1 MSSTPTQSF
10 TRAIVALLILF
21 CSCSNAFAQSTP
33 PPGVACVVSA
43 GNRNAPLAP
52 DGSYTVFGIP
62 GNLGAIRARVSC
74 SDGSVGQ
81 SAAGF
86 TNPFQSATIELGP
99 IVFGAIT
106 PVPVAINLSAP
117 QRRLTTGQTGQLT
130 VRAVGA
136 NGVETDVTPRNEG
149 TVYAISNDLMAT
161 VSDNGLV
168 TIFPLFASAS
178 SSRVVASATNEG
190 SVSGTYMFILGPRGK
205 LTGTVSRADGTTPV
219 AGAQVSVLRLQP
231 FEQAGSAVTN
241 ATGHFELL
249 EVNAGPFLISVLDPA
264 TGDRALAGALI
275 ETEGEVANVALR
287 LNGQGTVNVTVKD
300 AADAVVPNTVVTMT
314 SLGAYRDTR
323 TLTTNAQGVV
333 SFVGVAV
340 GDLTVSAREPITR
353 LVGTAVARLSVN
365 QTLPITLKL
374 QPVATIQGVV
384 YDVGGSALKPGVQ
397 VRILSRERG
406 ILTQAIS
413 GSAGEFRFDTLP
425 ISDGPFTLDAFLDG
439 RLRARVPGIVLSQ
452 PNTTVTRN
460 ITLGPVGTVTGT
472 VRDGAGAVFAGA
484 HVTAQSTA
492 FLGLTFEVDADDQGR
507 FTVLGMPVGD
517 FELTAVTKTGRNG
530 RALGRVNSDNETVNV
545 DVVLADNTLIG
556 TVYLRDGVTPAG
568 AGVKVYLATKT
579 YGTPPYSYLGTAGV
593 LETTTNASG
602 GFGFMVPSAGAYIV
616 QAEQLL
622 ERGRSEV
629 IAINLNPSQPLQTRV
644 VFLAKGTVS
653 GLIKDSAGVIQP
665 GVTVTVRT
673 EGAFTTERSTTANAQ
688 GQYTL
693 DGVFAGDLVVRASNT
708 TTRLSGF
715 SRSRLNSEGEPVTVN
730 VTLQATGAVQG
741 RVIDADGSVIASPVR
756 LVLRVNRAEF
766 ASVEVA
772 NGNAYTF
779 EFIPI
784 GDIEITADQLST
796 GNRGVATTRLL
807 TAGDVKTIDVRMVG
821 LGTVRVST
829 LDTAGAAV
837 AGVEVTVSTRFP
849 FDSRQKLLSD
859 ATGFAVFRVF
869 AGDFSVSAMKKLA
882 LGTLS
887 GSASATLIANETK
900 ELPITMTSA
909 AIGTIKGT
917 VFRPDGVTPVGA
929 GMPVRMPPIT
939 PLWTD
944 TYTLTNAEGKYEFP
958 QVIAGTYNVDA
969 LNFISPIPN
978 GCPRDRIRGRASG
991 VTLVT
996 QDQIVTAN
1004 IQLIGQG
1011 QVRGQIT
1018 DAQGAGVAG
1027 IDIRLVNPD
1036 PVFGFNANCN
1046 LSGTSY
1052 DTVTDAQ
1059 GNYSYPDIPPGNFT
1073 LTAQNRLRT
1082 LRAEG
1087 ASRVN
1092 FDGDIVTLDL
1102 TLISSAVTMPQTF
1115 YDANGFKFDIT
1126 GTGAIAAGSN
1136 TVFASPAPDTGGIR
1150 LEVIS
1155 NSIAVPFLNGDGTLG
1170 EISQNGQQVAVD
1182 ELGPSGLTVTRKILT
1197 PRAGYFSRYLE
1208 TFENKTTAPITVSVR
1223 IKSHHRNAN
1232 SNPRVVDT
1240 SDGDQILSVIDP
1252 VLRDRWA
1259 VVDDQTD
1266 ADPFEF
1272 GAGQSI
1278 PTTGH
1283 LFDGIGAGTQVASAD
1298 YSLIGTTGKL
1308 TYQWDNITVAAGAK
1322 ATLMHFVFNQLDR
1335 QSAREAALR
1344 LAQLPPEAIGDLT
1357 TDERAQIKNF
1367 VVPAVSSLPP
1377 LPNLDAGLLN
1387 GKVFS
1392 GDGVTPVPGAIV
1404 RFKSQHPLFGRVRTL
1419 TTNAQG
1425 AFEFRSTLDGTAN
1438 NYVIP
1443 VDNFTLSAKYARTNA
1458 SSSTSIGQ
1466 FPTGQTSVVQ
1476 NLIFNGTG
1484 DVRGTVKRHS
1494 NALLAGVDLILCEF
1508 DNRALCQVQRTN
1520 FTTGL
1525 ADSSYVMFANPPRD
1539 YFLFAQKDHP
1549 QQQSVQGYFGNR
1561 PIYGRAETTV
1571 TAGDVAISN
1580 VFMEP
1585 TGSISGLVRDAKNN
1599 PVVNAIVSLYLE
1611 ALPSQIARVTSTDT
1625 SGRYRFIDVPLGGA
1639 EVRARDSIT
1648 GAQGQASTSV
1658 SVDIESPLDLA
1669 IAPFGGIALQVK
1681 FARGVNASNARVI
1694 CVATPSCTGGQT
1706 DSNGQLNIP
1715 VPAGTYTIRAFHPDR
1730 ISAQELS
1737 GAVTATVTQPNQQV
1751 QAEIVLAAAGSV
1763 SGLIVRPDGTT
1774 LANGF
1779 PVEVLQL
1786 SGVGNYRSSQ
1796 LQTTTTGSYRA
1807 AGLGLG
1813 TYLITAYDVAQDRYA
1828 DAEFEVTADGQEVNV
1843 DMTLLDNR
1851 IALPATLKDA
1861 NQFSYDVQRSGALLS
1876 GDTAFNNAGV
1886 KLEVNGQAYVGETS
1900 ARLEASRRQF
1910 RIAQIA
1916 PISGLQVERKIY
1928 VPRGAYFARYL
1939 EIFKNPSNSAIVANV
1954 TLSST
1959 LTGGQVLGTSSGD
1972 TNVGNDDRWVTI
1984 DDATDEDIR
1993 IDNDQL
1999 PPSAHVFG
2007 ALSGGTGPSSV
2018 AITAGANP
2026 VLSTQWNS
2034 INVPA
2039 NGSVTLMHFVVL
2051 QINRAGVTAA
2061 AQRLLTLPP
2070 EVLTDLTTLERT
2082 SIANFAIPSDGQS
2095 VVAPLPSLTSNV
2107 TGIAFEGDVR
2117 TAVRGA
2123 RITVQSTHPLFNRV
2137 WGMRKDNDPDC
2148 NMPGTVVQSLLSL
2161 SSVTPGPQ
2169 PPALGSFG
2177 LQGQLTALDSIAL
2190 PDGVAARMT
2199 VQEPRGCFGE
2209 FAGHPVTG
2217 VPSRVVSVTPP
2228 IAQNNIW
2235 DTGILTGSV
2244 IGNSDF
2250 QLTTGRLYRS
2260 IDNPDPP
2267 YPRYV
2272 PIQND
2277 ATYVYPG
2284 LLPGTYDLLIDTHHP
2299 DATGG
2304 DVLRGQRTNVEV
2316 TLGQITVTDVQMQPV
2331 GRINGAAISANGE
2344 ASINARVLL
2353 SGLAPNQSYD
2363 QCLSCVPDTL
2373 AKHKGKRAVAREV
2386 ATDSLGRFSF
2396 TAVPAGSYVMTVIDP
2411 ISDSRN
2417 VVNVSVLANQTVVQ
2431 NVILLALGSAN
2442 LSVSNPAGDNV
2453 VDAFVYLTADAVGF
2467 EKVVG
2472 RTNPQ
2477 GLLTVAN
2484 IPVGNYQLRVRD
2496 PRYPNK
2502 QSANRLINANIAS
2515 NGQINTHQAR
2525 LLAFATLDVLVIDG
2539 DNAGAP
2545 VVGASVNLRD
2555 FANESLNVST
2565 NAQGHAVFNLIG
2577 EGNYS
2582 VRATANIGGNQR
2594 EEIVSGTVAQT
2605 QHEQTLPV
2613 NIDLRSAIV
2622 PLPVT
2627 LTDANRYNYVVQ
2639 ANGASSETP
2648 NLSIDGI
2655 AFTGASTARRELAQR
2670 QFVVTQAALLSG
2682 LRVSRKAFVPENG
2695 YFVRYVEVL
2704 ENPTNAPITVNVAVR
2719 SLVSS
2724 FFSELDTSSGDATVD
2739 STDRWLSVSPPGIDT
2754 SGSYA
2759 MISAGANAL
2768 APTLMLSSSGD
2779 TQTATATWT
2788 ALQIPA
2794 NQTIELVHFAAKQ
2807 VNRAGAVA
2815 SAQRLIQLPPE
2826 ALIGLTGDDT
2836 ARIVNFTVPANL
2848 QSALPNLPSLLGVIT
2863 GRVTEGDDS
2872 PVENVGVTVQSQNP
2886 LFNRKWDS
2894 STSGSFSLRTNANG
2908 EYRLTGSIDGDDRP
2922 VAIPVD
2928 APLTIEVQNGAGSY
2942 QTQTAVASFV
2952 SPSTTMTQDFQ
2963 FPSGQVQGT
2972 LTGATVVGVQN
2983 ADITA
2988 FQGTTRID
2996 GVAVNADGS
3005 YKLRGLTPGQY
3016 RLVASVYDSSN
3027 YALSTEVSVTVPL
3040 GAAITQ
3046 NFVMPANGALS
3057 GVVRQ
3062 ADGAPLQSVNLELRQ
3077 NNQSVRNKNAGALGA
3092 FAFSAVPSGSYQLIG
3107 RNFVNQTKAT
3117 INVVI
3122 QNGQLTTQ
3130 DLIFPGLGSA
3140 AITVKFARGVVAQN
3154 VRVYL
3159 TSASVQGERD
3169 LGPTDSN
3176 GVVNATDI
3184 PVGAFSLRVRHP
3196 DTQQETTLT
3205 SSISADGAN
3214 VAVALDLKA
3223 STTLRLT
3230 VLDADASNAPVSGAT
3245 VTYLAPGTSGVGPD
3259 TDAQGVSML
3268 PLFKQLSYSYRVR
3281 TPNGRE
3287 ASGTLLVDASMDG
3300 QIVDRTLSVTG
3311 AVDQVGT
3318 LTFDGEARV
3327 YGLLAAQGDV
3337 LSATI
3342 TSTGSCSVGV
3352 KIIAPDLYSVFA
3364 QNYAVAGSSVTTTSV
3379 TANAGEYAFSVVTN
3393 GCVPAAYRLTARK
3406 NGTDVALGEFQ
3417 RSGIIVGHLYR
3428 ANGITAIANAQVRAK
3443 LRDGNSGIS
3452 YHAQVTTDVN
3462 GAYSFN
3468 NVPIRDF
3475 GAQSTLVDLD
3485 YVKPE
3490 GETVDGHTQ
3499 AMLTIVGTTVTQDLV
3514 LDATTEVNFQL
3525 KNSDGSD
3532 YLPTQQVEIRI
3543 YRGFSYVGIPVDSQG
3558 RAIYTHVGNDA
3569 TEATVDVYDNSSGSL
3584 SFRTFALFQ
3593 PADGQTIAVNI
3604 VMAYAG
3610 LQGVVRDASGTMLP
3624 DIDIRF
3630 RRLSPERYFGDA
3642 RTNVAGQYAKLD
3654 LPDASTIRVEAAD
3667 PINGSYSH
3675 IDVLTVGG
3683 QTLTRDLQLNPRGTI
3698 TGTITSTQ
3706 GAPLV
3711 ANVRAEYV
3719 IPQDQGTRSLEVSSG
3734 VNGAYTIA
3742 NAPLNLPI
3750 KLIAKIEDEA
3760 TGNNIESITALMLT
3774 NAAPN
3779 AVANLSLALPS
3790 GASVVLSF
3798 AAADGASPELGDC
3811 GASLLLDGGASTYY
3825 QYGNCNEQLAFYGI
3839 PAGQYDIQV
3848 YSNSANYSV
3857 PSRQITL
3864 VNNQAATENYLFSV
3878 VRGSLTFSGGSPAQ
3892 SAYVELT
3899 DAQGDTLTSYVNQG
3913 AYRIINAPVG
3923 AFTLFAQDSATAL
3936 ETTDAG
3942 TLVEVNTPA
3951 VVNLVFPA
3959 STALEGVVTNSAG
3972 QVVVGGKVYLL
3983 NDTFNRE
3990 MLTNAQGQYHFE
4002 GLALETY
4009 QLVATNPSGTNY
4021 VQTSVTPVAADQLLT
4036 VNLTLPATG
4045 VLTGVMRKPDGTPAP
4060 NGSLTLQPT
4069 DEGLGFLQFNLYPGN
4084 SGGYL
4089 VPEIAPGNFRLSGYS
4104 YIENYGN
4111 TYGLANSTTSAGTTI
4126 TQDVALGNAAPLY
4139 RTLSDLLAQ
4148 HSFEFGYRGQIVRTD
4163 NTALLP
4169 MAIKVDNKE
4178 GPGQPYA
4185 LNLVASEE
4193 LGFGPNTLSGLRVS
4207 RRVYV
4212 AYDPGNG
4219 FARIFDSFYNP
4230 TAAPITVPISYSGE
4244 AAFSDP
4250 ALITTAASNGSHYV
4264 VFAPQPG
4271 PVVASTPGTAGYV
4284 FAGVGAPVP
4293 GVLDFVDSQAAHSW
4307 QWSLTVP
4314 AGATASYL
4322 NYLVLRVA
4330 DPAANTNVQTQAA
4343 ALSNMTQANMFNGL
4357 SAAEKASVKNFVVP
4371 Q

>member
-1 MSSTPTQSF
+1 MSSMLTQSF
-10 TRAIVALLILF
+10 TRAFAALLILF
-21 CSCSNAFAQSTP
+21 VAYANAWAQSTP

-86 TNPFQSATIELGP
+86 TNPFQPATIELGP

-136 NGVETDVTPRNEG
+136 NGVQTDVTPRNEG

-168 TIFPLFASAS
+168 TIFPLFAPAS

-241 ATGHFELL
+241 ATGQFELL

-300 AADAVVPNTVVTMT
+300 AVDAVVPNTVVTLT

-333 SFVGVAV
+333 SFAGVAV

-374 QPVATIQGVV
+374 QPVASIQGVV
-384 YDVGGSALKPGVQ
+384 YDVGGSVLKPGVQ

-406 ILTQAIS
+406 ILTQVIS
-413 GSAGEFRFDTLP
+413 GSGGEFRFDTLP

-472 VRDGAGAVFAGA
+472 VRDGSGAVFAGA

-492 FLGLTFEVDADDQGR
+492 FLGLTFEVDADSQGR

-517 FELTAVTKTGRNG
+517 FELTAVTVTGRNG

-556 TVYLRDGVTPAG
+556 TVFLRDGVTPAG

-579 YGTPPYSYLGTAGV
+579 YGTPPYSYFGAAGV

-602 GFGFMVPSAGAYIV
+602 GFGFRVPSAGAYIV

-629 IAINLNPSQPLQTRV
+629 IAINLNPSQPLQARV
-644 VFLAKGTVS
+644 VFLAKGIVS
-653 GLIKDSAGVIQP
+653 GQIRDSAGAIQP

-693 DGVFAGDLVVRASNT
+693 NGVVAGDLIVRASNT

-715 SRSRLNSEGEPVTVN
+715 SRGRLNSEGEAVTIN
-730 VTLQATGAVQG
+730 VTLQATGSVLG
-741 RVIDADGSVIASPVR
+741 RVIDADGSVIPSPVR
-756 LVLRVNRAEF
+756 LVLRVNRAEV
-766 ASVEVA
+766 ASVEVP
-772 NGNAYTF
+772 NGNAF
-779 EFIPI
+779 MFDLIPI

-821 LGTVRVST
+821 LGTVRVRT
-829 LDTAGAAV
+829 LDTAGAAI
-837 AGVEVTVSTRFP
+837 AGVEVTMSTRLP
-849 FDSRQKLLSD
+849 FDSRQKLLSN
-859 ATGFAVFRVF
+859 ATGYAVFRVF
-869 AGDFSVSAMKKLA
+869 AGDFNASGTKKLA

-887 GSASATLIANETK
+887 GSASATLVANETK

-909 AIGTIKGT
+909 AIGSIKGT

-929 GMPVRMPPIT
+929 GLPVRMPPIT

-944 TYTLTNAEGKYEFP
+944 TYTLTNAEGKYQFP
-958 QVIAGTYNVDA
+958 QIIAGTYNVDA
-969 LNFISPIPN
+969 LNFISQFPN
-978 GCPRDRIRGRASG
+978 GCPRDRVRGRASG
-991 VTLVT
+991 VTLAT

-1027 IDIRLVNPD
+1027 IDIRLINPD
-1036 PVFGFNANCN
+1036 PVFGFNAGCD
-1046 LSGTSY
+1046 LQGTGY

-1136 TVFASPAPDTGGIR
+1136 TVFASPAPDTGGLR

-1182 ELGPSGLTVTRKILT
+1182 EVGPSGLTVTRKILT

-1208 TFENKTTAPITVSVR
+1208 TLENKTTAPITVSVR
-1223 IKSHHRNAN
+1223 IKSHHRNSN

-1272 GAGQSI
+1272 GGGQSI
-1278 PTTGH
+1278 PATGH
-1283 LFDGIGAGTQVASAD
+1283 LFDGLSAGTQVASAD

-1308 TYQWDNITVAAGAK
+1308 TYQWDNITVAVGAK
-1322 ATLMHFVFNQLDR
+1322 ATLMHFVLHQLDR

-1344 LAQLPPEAIGDLT
+1344 LAQLPPEAIDDLT
-1357 TDERAQIKNF
+1357 TDERSQIRNF
-1367 VVPAVSSLPP
+1367 LVPAVSSIPP
-1377 LPNLDAGLLN
+1377 LPNLDAGLLS

-1392 GDGVTPVPGAIV
+1392 GDGITPVPGSLV

-1443 VDNFTLSAKYARTNA
+1443 VDNFTLSAKYARSNA

-1466 FPTGQTSVVQ
+1466 FPAGQTSVIQ

-1494 NALLAGVDLILCEF
+1494 NALLAAVDLILCEF
-1508 DNRALCQVQRTN
+1508 DNRAQCQFQHTN
-1520 FTTGL
+1520 STIGL
-1525 ADSSYVMFANPPRD
+1525 ADSSYLMLANPPRD
-1539 YFLFAQKDHP
+1539 YFIFAQKTHP
-1549 QQQSVQGYFGNR
+1549 QQQAVQFFSGNR

-1571 TAGDVAISN
+1571 TAGDVVVSN
-1580 VFMEP
+1580 IFMEP
-1585 TGSISGLVRDAKNN
+1585 TGSISGLVRDATNN
-1599 PVVNAIVSLYLE
+1599 PAVNATVTLYLA
-1611 ALPSQIARVTSTDT
+1611 ALPNQIARVTATDT
-1625 SGRYRFIDVPLGGA
+1625 SGRYRFSDVPLGGA
-1639 EVRARDSIT
+1639 EVRARDAIT
-1648 GAQGQASTSV
+1648 GAQGQATTSV

-1669 IAPFGGIALQVK
+1669 IAPFGGITLQVK

-1694 CVATPSCTGGQT
+1694 CTGSSNCTGGQT

-1730 ISAQELS
+1730 VSAQELS

-1774 LANGF
+1774 LTNGF

-1796 LQTTTTGSYRA
+1796 LQTTSTGSYRA

-1813 TYLITAYDVAQDRYA
+1813 TYLITAYDAAQDRYA
-1828 DAEFEVTADGQEVNV
+1828 DAEFEVNADGQEVNV

-1861 NQFSYDVQRSGALLS
+1861 NRFSYDVQRSGALLS

-1939 EIFKNPSNSAIVANV
+1939 EIFKNPSNAAIVANV
-1954 TLSST
+1954 KLSST
-1959 LTGGQVLGTSSGD
+1959 LAGGQVLGTSSGD
-1972 TNVGNDDRWVTI
+1972 TTVGNEDRWVTI

-2007 ALSGGTGPSSV
+2007 ALSGSNAPSSV
-2018 AITAGANP
+2018 AITAGTNP
-2026 VLSTQWNS
+2026 VLSAQWNS
-2034 INVPA
+2034 ISVPA

-2051 QINRAGVTAA
+2051 QINRVGVASA

-2070 EVLTDLTTLERT
+2070 EVLTDLSTLERT
-2082 SIANFAIPSDGQS
+2082 SISNFEIPIDGQS
-2095 VVAPLPSLTSNV
+2095 VVAALPSLTSNV

-2123 RITVQSTHPLFNRV
+2123 RITVQSAHPLFNRV
-2137 WGMRKDNDPDC
+2137 WGMRKDNTPDC
-2148 NMPGTVVQSLLSL
+2148 NMPGTIVQSLLSL
-2161 SSVTPGPQ
+2161 SNVTPGPQ

-2190 PDGVAARMT
+2190 PEGVAARMT

-2209 FAGHPVTG
+2209 YSGHPVTG
-2217 VPSRVVSVTPP
+2217 VHSRVVSVTPP
-2228 IAQNNIW
+2228 IVQNNIW

-2244 IGNSDF
+2244 IGNADF
-2250 QLTTGRLYRS
+2250 QLTAGRLYRS
-2260 IDNPDPP
+2260 IDNPLEQ
-2267 YPRYV
+2267 YV

-2284 LLPGTYDLLIDTHHP
+2284 LLPGSYDLLIDTQHP
-2299 DATGG
+2299 DGTPA
-2304 DVLRGQRTNVEV
+2304 DVLRGQRTNVQV

-2344 ASINARVLL
+2344 ASVNARVLL
-2353 SGLAPNQSYD
+2353 SGLAANQSYD
-2363 QCLSCVPDTL
+2363 QCLSCVPDAL
-2373 AKHKGKRAVAREV
+2373 GVHKGKRAVAREV

-2411 ISDSRN
+2411 ISDARN

-2442 LSVSNPAGDNV
+2442 LSVTNPEGGNV

-2502 QSANRLINANIAS
+2502 QSAHRLINGNVSS

-2545 VVGASVNLRD
+2545 VNGASVSVRD
-2555 FANESLNVST
+2555 FANESTNLST
-2565 NAQGHAVFNLIG
+2565 NTQGHAVFTVIG

-2594 EEIVSGTVAQT
+2594 EEIVSGIITQAQNAL
-2605 QHEQTLPV
+2605 TLPV

-2627 LTDANRYNYVVQ
+2627 LTDANRSDYLIQ
-2639 ANGASSETP
+2639 ANGASSDTP
-2648 NLSIDGI
+2648 TLSIDGTN
-2655 AFTGASTARRELAQR
+2655 FTGANSARRELARR
-2670 QFVVTQAALLSG
+2670 QFVVTQNATLSG

-2704 ENPTNAPITVNVAVR
+2704 ENATNAPIVASVAVQ
-2719 SLVSS
+2719 SLVPSY
-2724 FFSELDTSSGDATVD
+2724 FSTRDTSNGDAIVD
-2739 STDRWLSVSPPGIDT
+2739 PTDRWLSLSYTDS
-2754 SGSYA
+2754 SGGRSYA
-2759 MISAGANAL
+2759 MISAAANTTV
-2768 APTLMLSSSGD
+2768 APTLSLSTTGNN
-2779 TQTATATWT
+2779 QTATATWT

-2794 NQTIELVHFAAKQ
+2794 NQTVELLHFAAKQ
-2807 VNRAGAVA
+2807 INRAGGVA
-2815 SAQRLIQLPPE
+2815 SAGRLMQLPPE
-2826 ALIGLTGDDT
+2826 SLIGLTGDD
-2836 ARIVNFTVPANL
+2836 AQRIVNFTVPPNL
-2848 QSALPNLPSLLGVIT
+2848 QSVLPSLPSLLGVIS
-2863 GRVTEGDDS
+2863 GQVTEGDGS
-2872 PVENVGVTVQSQNP
+2872 LVENVGVTVQSQNP

-2894 STSGSFSLRTNANG
+2894 STSGSLRTNANG
-2908 EYRLTGSIDGDDRP
+2908 EYLLTGRIDGDYRS

-2928 APLTIEVQNGAGSY
+2928 APLTIAVQNGTGSF
-2942 QTQTAVASFV
+2942 QTQTAVASFA
-2952 SPSTTMTQDFQ
+2952 SGSTTLTQNLQ
-2963 FPSGQVQGT
+2963 FPSGRVEGT

-2983 ADITA
+2983 AQITA
-2988 FQGTTRID
+2988 YQGTTRVSS
-2996 GVAVNADGS
+2996 GTVAADGS
-3005 YKLRGLTPGQY
+3005 YQLRGLAPGLY
-3016 RLVASVYDSSN
+3016 RLEAVVYDNSTF
-3027 YALSTEVSVTVPL
+3027 ALATEVSVTVPL

-3046 NFVMPANGALS
+3046 NFVMPANGALT

-3062 ADGAPLQSVNLELRQ
+3062 VDGAPLQTVHLELRQ
-3077 NNQSVRNKNAGALGA
+3077 NNQTVRNKSAGALGVYS
-3092 FAFSAVPSGSYQLIG
+3092 FSAVPPGNYQLIG
-3107 RNFVNQTKAT
+3107 RNYQNQTNAT

-3130 DLIFPGLGSA
+3130 DLTFPGLGSA
-3140 AITVKFARGVVAQN
+3140 AITVKFARGVVAPN

-3159 TSASVQGERD
+3159 TSTAVQNERD
-3169 LGPTDSN
+3169 LGPTNSN
-3176 GVVNATDI
+3176 GVVNATGI

-3196 DTQQETTLT
+3196 DTQQETTLAA
-3205 SSISADGAN
+3205 SIPADGAN

-3230 VLDADASNAPVSGAT
+3230 VLDADASNAPVAGAT
-3245 VTYLAPGTSGVGPD
+3245 VRYSAPGESGVGPD
-3259 TDAQGVSML
+3259 TDAQGTSLL
-3268 PLFKQLSYSYRVR
+3268 PLFKQLSYSYGVR

-3287 ASGTLLVDASMDG
+3287 AVGTLLVDVSMDG
-3300 QIVDRTLSVTG
+3300 QIVDRSLSVSG

-3318 LTFDGEARV
+3318 LTFDGESRV

-3342 TSTGSCSVGV
+3342 ASTGSCGIGV
-3352 KIIAPDLYSVFA
+3352 QIAVPNLYSVAGYATTFA
-3364 QNYAVAGSSVTTTSV
+3364 GGTSSTANV
-3379 TANAGEYAFSVVTN
+3379 TANAGEYAVAVFTN
-3393 GCVPAAYRLTARK
+3393 GCVPSDYRLTVKK
-3406 NGTDVALGEFQ
+3406 NGFPVAVGAFEH
-3417 RSGIIVGHLYR
+3417 SGTLVGHLYQ
-3428 ANGITAIANAQVRAK
+3428 ADGTTPIPNAKVRAQ
-3443 LRDGNSGIS
+3443 LLINNFPMYRAEVMTDGS
-3452 YHAQVTTDVN
+3452 
-3462 GAYSFN
+3462 GAYSFP
-3468 NVPIRDF
+3468 NVPIRDYS
-3475 GAQSTLVDLD
+3475 QPTQIDLD
-3485 YVKPE
+3485 YVKPAGVNAGGHAE
-3490 GETVDGHTQ
+3490 ATLITVGS
-3499 AMLTIVGTTVTQDLV
+3499 TVTQDLV
-3514 LDATTEVNFQL
+3514 LDATTQL
-3525 KNSDGSD
+3525 NLQLRNADGSP
-3532 YLPTQQVEIRI
+3532 YPRSLTVTIGRNIFTQAQVQLDAQGQASYSYIGNRI
-3543 YRGFSYVGIPVDSQG
+3543 
-3558 RAIYTHVGNDA
+3558 
-3569 TEATVDVYDNSSGSL
+3569 TEARVVDFNSGQIAESVV
-3584 SFRTFALFQ
+3584 T
-3593 PADGQTIAVNI
+3593 PADGQTRNIDLVLAFAAVE
-3604 VMAYAG
+3604 
-3610 LQGVVRDASGTMLP
+3610 GVVTDPDGAIFPNARLEIDRLLLPRTYGSPSTDALGHFSFAPLP
-3624 DIDIRF
+3624 ASNNLRVLVTDPVNRAQTVALF
-3630 RRLSPERYFGDA
+3630 SSLGDQTVV
-3642 RTNVAGQYAKLD
+3642 RNVQLAG
-3654 LPDASTIRVEAAD
+3654 R
-3667 PINGSYSH
+3667 GS
-3675 IDVLTVGG
+3675 
-3683 QTLTRDLQLNPRGTI
+3683 I
-3698 TGTITSTQ
+3698 TGRISTPQ
-3706 GAPLV
+3706 GQALV
-3711 ANVRAEYV
+3711 ANVVARYSVDGDATHIFALE
-3719 IPQDQGTRSLEVSSG
+3719 TRSDASG
-3734 VNGAYTIA
+3734 NYLIA
-3742 NAPLNLPI
+3742 NTPVGRPITVTATLNTP
-3750 KLIAKIEDEA
+3750 AA
-3760 TGNNIESITALMLT
+3760 TPTASASVITALVSHNSTLVRDLQIALPVGGAIVAKALDAEGEPLPFNDCAINFSQAGDFYGETQLT
-3774 NAAPN
+3774 DCTGVAALYGVPIGVIDATLAFHTFDSQYRSKSFTLVAGQILNATIPVSVVKGVIRHGSEAAEGVNVYITDSNGDSDWYTNTASDGSYRIVGADTGAFTISAQDSTSGQTVDASGNITDAGTPVLLDLQFPAGANLSGEVRDAAGALLVGASVYLSNASFNRTVETDAQGRYSFIHAALGSYTLSAVHPQSANSVQTPLEISAAQLIVVNLSLPPGGALSGTVKAPDN
-3779 AVANLSLALPS
+3779 APVADALVVLSSAQAGVDIISSAQTDSNGVYIFSDVSPVQMRVSSTAGTPASYATNTQQVVAGSTATANLSLGT
-3790 GASVVLSF
+3790 GASAYSSLIDTLAEHTVSVV
-3798 AAADGASPELGDC
+3798 ADG
-3811 GASLLLDGGASTYY
+3811 SLQTVQST
-3825 QYGNCNEQLAFYGI
+3825 I
-3839 PAGQYDIQV
+3839 
-3848 YSNSANYSV
+3848 V
-3857 PSRQITL
+3857 P
-3864 VNNQAATENYLFSV
+3864 
-3878 VRGSLTFSGGSPAQ
+3878 
-3892 SAYVELT
+3892 
-3899 DAQGDTLTSYVNQG
+3899 
-3913 AYRIINAPVG
+3913 YR
-3923 AFTLFAQDSATAL
+3923 
-3936 ETTDAG
+3936 
-3942 TLVEVNTPA
+3942 
-3951 VVNLVFPA
+3951 
-3959 STALEGVVTNSAG
+3959 
-3972 QVVVGGKVYLL
+3972 
-3983 NDTFNRE
+3983 
-3990 MLTNAQGQYHFE
+3990 
-4002 GLALETY
+4002 
-4009 QLVATNPSGTNY
+4009 
-4021 VQTSVTPVAADQLLT
+4021 
-4036 VNLTLPATG
+4036 
-4045 VLTGVMRKPDGTPAP
+4045 
-4060 NGSLTLQPT
+4060 
-4069 DEGLGFLQFNLYPGN
+4069 
-4084 SGGYL
+4084 
-4089 VPEIAPGNFRLSGYS
+4089 
-4104 YIENYGN
+4104 
-4111 TYGLANSTTSAGTTI
+4111 
-4126 TQDVALGNAAPLY
+4126 
-4139 RTLSDLLAQ
+4139 
-4148 HSFEFGYRGQIVRTD
+4148 
-4163 NTALLP
+4163 
-4169 MAIKVDNKE
+4169 
-4178 GPGQPYA
+4178 PYA
-4185 LNLVASEE
+4185 LYNEFRLTLGGSSPPIQGVASSHQAGRE
-4193 LGFGPNTLSGLRVS
+4193 LGFGPNRMSGLQVT
-4207 RRVYV
+4207 RRIYV
-4212 AYDPGNG
+4212 PIAAG
-4219 FARIFDSFYNP
+4219 FVRSFDSLNNP
-4230 TAAPITVPISYSGE
+4230 TASAITVTLAISGSTTV
-4244 AAFSDP
+4244 SNI
-4250 ALITTAASNGSHYV
+4250 ALVVAPNSTGSRYGI
-4264 VFAPQPG
+4264 FAPPG
-4271 PVVASTPGTAGYV
+4271 PVQSYNPATVGLV
-4284 FAGVGAPVP
+4284 FASSGATLPTALNLLDNQTAHGWSWTITIAP
-4293 GVLDFVDSQAAHSW
+4293 GETASFLNYAVLRPAS
-4307 QWSLTVP
+4307 
-4314 AGATASYL
+4314 AGALAS
-4322 NYLVLRVA
+4322 
-4330 DPAANTNVQTQAA
+4330 VQAQALA
-4343 ALSNMTQANMFNGL
+4343 IAEMSQPGMFDGL
-4357 SAAEKASVKNFVVP
+4357 SAAEKASVKNFVITP
-4371 Q
+4371 